1 MLAGVRS
8 RFLLSFFL
16 LSVVVAVCLSS
27 QAQINGVPAS
37 VTSFGF
43 GGSTNPTPGVRA
55 SVTSLGPH
63 GYANSR
69 LMFGTC
75 CSNIS
80 FSANPNPPLFSTRR
94 HHRRRDERDHGDFA
108 IGVFEPAYIPYAVP
122 YPVEVADSDDEPGD
136 GNFKV
141 ESVRAAG
148 PRKPAPPRKRV
159 EDRES
164 NPKEEVGTKS
174 APPDPEVEV
183 AAQPS
188 TVLVFKDGHRSD
200 VLNYAIVG
208 DTLFDLGA
216 GHGKKILLAD
226 LDLVATRKAN
236 DDRGVDFQVPDSAK
250 GQ

>member
-16 LSVVVAVCLSS
+16 LSLVVAVCLPI

-55 SVTSLGPH
+55 SVTSLGPN
-63 GYANSR
+63 GYANSG

-75 CSNIS
+75 CPNIF

-94 HHRRRDERDHGDFA
+94 HHRRDDNFA
-108 IGVFEPAYIPYAVP
+108 IGIFEPAYIPYPVP
-122 YPVEVADSDDEPGD
+122 YPVEVADADDALNDPSND
-136 GNFKV
+136 V
-141 ESVRAAG
+141 AIPSVRA
-148 PRKPAPPRKRV
+148 PSQHKPTPAPDKRAEYRELPSKADV
-159 EDRES
+159 E
-164 NPKEEVGTKS
+164 TKPT
-174 APPDPEVEV
+174 APDPEVEV
-183 AAQPS
+183 TAQPS
-188 TVLVFKDGHRSD
+188 TVLIFKDGHHSD

-216 GHGKKILLAD
+216 GRAKKILLAD
-226 LDLVATRKAN
+226 LDLVATHKAN
-236 DDRGVDFQVPDSAK
+236 DDRGVDFQIPANAK

>member
-55 SVTSLGPH
+55 SVTSLGPN

-75 CSNIS
+75 CPNIF
-80 FSANPNPPLFSTRR
+80 FSANPNPPLFSMRR
-94 HHRRRDERDHGDFA
+94 HHRRDGERDHGGFA
-108 IGVFEPAYIPYAVP
+108 VGVFEPAYIPYAVP
-122 YPVEVADSDDEPGD
+122 YPVEVAEDEPGEGD
-136 GNFKV
+136 GNFNV

-148 PRKPAPPRKRV
+148 PRKPAPRHKRV

-164 NPKEEVGTKS
+164 NPKEEVGTKP
-174 APPDPEVEV
+174 APPDPEIEV
-183 AAQPS
+183 SAQPL
-188 TVLVFKDGHRSD
+188 TMLIFKDGHRSD

-208 DTLFDLGA
+208 DTLFDLST
-216 GHGKKILLAD
+216 GHAKKILLAD
-226 LDLVATRKAN
+226 LDLVATHKAN